1 MFSKLPFIFIIFMSL
16 SSGCLSQ
23 PQRNLGQY
31 RWNKRIIVTY
41 ALSEE
46 HPEVLKLKSDI
57 SRRLCEY
64 DNRNLVHEHVNTSEN
79 DFKIILIGYD
89 GATKYTGRQSDLQA
103 LFDLIDTMPMRRAEM
118 RNDKPCY

>member
-1 MFSKLPFIFIIFMSL
+1 MLYNLSFFFLIIMSL
-16 SSGCLSQ
+16 SRGCLGQ

-31 RWNKRIIVTY
+31 RWNRRIIVTY

-57 SRRLCEY
+57 SQRLCEY
-64 DNRNLVHEHVNTSEN
+64 NNRNLVHEHVNTSKN
-79 DFKIILIGYD
+79 DFKILLIGYD

-103 LFDLIDTMPMRRAEM
+103 LFDIIDTMPMRRAEM
-118 RNDKPCY
+118 RNDRPC